1 MFWGAKES
9 KREAKF
15 DMILDIYETS
25 RKSVGRDERAPLE
38 IEMITGLITCVKL
51 LYLVTM
57 TFFLG
62 VKKTWPVIKSNML

>member
-1 MFWGAKES
+1 MKQG
-9 KREAKF
+9 
-15 DMILDIYETS
+15 
-25 RKSVGRDERAPLE
+25 RKTVGRDERAPLE